1 MSSFSENPSDN
12 SYRVLLIVRATMVIT
27 SIPYDSLH
35 NSVVYERRAIRSMEK
50 LKKVRRGVQ
59 AEKVIDVREKFVT
72 LG

>member
-1 MSSFSENPSDN
+1 
-12 SYRVLLIVRATMVIT
+12 MVIT